1 MADLLDKSNLT
12 WVIRVG
18 IVVAVVVAVLLVRG
32 VGDDDGDDPGGAGAD
47 PTTAT
52 PSPTPTEVDP
62 DMFCEQF
69 RKFAD
74 AQAQYVAAPQDPT
87 AEDALVEAGDTLLS
101 LGQPIGLSD
110 AGLVSLRK
118 LVAGSLAQ
126 EGDPADV
133 PTDAPD
139 DPAALDQ
146 YLGASCPA

>member
-1 MADLLDKSNLT
+1 MADLLDKTDLT

-32 VGDDDGDDPGGAGAD
+32 VGDDDASDGASD
-47 PTTAT
+47 TPTSTT
-52 PSPTPTEVDP
+52 PSATPTEVDP
-62 DMFCEQF
+62 DTFCEQF

-118 LVAGSLAQ
+118 LIDGALAQ

>member
-1 MADLLDKSNLT
+1 MADLLDKTDLT

-32 VGDDDGDDPGGAGAD
+32 VGDDGEASDGAGD
-47 PTTAT
+47 SPTSTT
-52 PSPTPTEVDP
+52 PSATPTEVDP
-62 DMFCEQF
+62 DTFCEQF

-74 AQAQYVAAPQDPT
+74 AQAQYVAAPEDPMG
-87 AEDALVEAGDTLLS
+87 EEALVEAGDTLLS

-110 AGLVSLRK
+110 AGLISLRK
-118 LVAGSLAQ
+118 LVAGALAQ
-126 EGDPADV
+126 EGDPADI

-146 YLGASCPA
+146 YLAASCPA